1 MAAGRTVQHADPAAG
16 GATHRQIPGGGGGG
30 HVRPWVKPPVGAT
43 GSQAARHGDGAF
55 RLAAE
60 FDAEVG
66 AALHQL
72 AVLAV
77 TNVHRLHART
87 PAQ

>member
-1 MAAGRTVQHADPAAG
+1 M
-16 GATHRQIPGGGGGG
+16 
-30 HVRPWVKPPVGAT
+30 RPWVKPPVRAT

-77 TNVHRLHART
+77 TNVHRLHARQHSDG
-87 PAQ
+87 PGADPGPILSVFPVVGGVA